1 MGHPETT
8 TKQYASQS
16 RLQRGSC
23 ELGAGH
29 RYSAQNC
36 HPMNAKWSILCLTQ
50 PSRERF
56 LARISAVL
64 KPQLEEYSDVEFKTR
79 LFDQRMDLG
88 TNRQAMI
95 EASSAEYISQVD
107 DDDLVPASYV
117 STIYPLLD
125 GVDYVGFRLQLYVDG
140 EKQKPTYHSLQYK
153 EWNADQDG
161 FYRDISHL
169 NPIRR
174 ELALQAKMSGGFGED
189 ERWSTQLRNLG
200 IVKTEHYI
208 PEVMYFYFYR
218 GSKTDHV
225 QPVDQIRRTNL
236 PDLLVGQRLPVCPK
250 CGSTATG
257 LAGGMRRCNQCGESW
272 F

>member
-16 RLQRGSC
+16 RLQRGTC

-95 EASSAEYISQVD
+95 EASSAD
-107 DDDLVPASYV
+107 
-117 STIYPLLD
+117 
-125 GVDYVGFRLQLYVDG
+125 
-140 EKQKPTYHSLQYK
+140 
-153 EWNADQDG
+153 
-161 FYRDISHL
+161 DISHL

>member
-1 MGHPETT
+1 M
-8 TKQYASQS
+8 TK
-16 RLQRGSC
+16 L
-23 ELGAGH
+23 E
-29 RYSAQNC
+29 
-36 HPMNAKWSILCLTQ
+36 ILILTQ
-50 PSRERF
+50 PSREQF
-56 LARISAVL
+56 LARLLAVL
-64 KPQLEEYSDVEFKTR
+64 RPQLEDHPDVKATVRMFNR
-79 LFDQRMDLG
+79 SMDLG

-95 EASSAEYISQVD
+95 EAATGEYVCQID

-125 GVDYVGFRLQLYVDG
+125 GVDYIGFRLQLFVDG

-174 ELALQAKMSGGFGED
+174 ELALRVPMSGGFGED
-189 ERWSTQLRNLG
+189 ERWATQLRALN